1 MDNKQTG
8 NLLLGPENGDDVAD
22 DRTKGEATY
31 EDNHGLQVHDASSAT
46 VRNLKLGRED
56 CSQFFLSECHRV
68 WGQSECQQCT
78 GCHRLPPLL
87 HPQPLCCHLLTRGR
101 LRRTLP
107 LAGLTPCPVA
117 RPMRER
123 VGGGVGECASRCH
136 IRAAATGGWRL
147 SPPGGEPA
155 FPEHGE
161 STLPRLPSIPP
172 A

>member
-101 LRRTLP
+101 LSRAFLLVGWICCAVP
-107 LAGLTPCPVA
+107 
-117 RPMRER
+117 RPMRSVVR
-123 VGGGVGECASRCH
+123 AAGGECGSR
-136 IRAAATGGWRL
+136 ATSEQQRQGWRL
-147 SPPGGEPA
+147 SPPGGETA

>member
-1 MDNKQTG
+1 MDYKQTG

-78 GCHRLPPLL
+78 GCHRLPPPPPPAATLL
-87 HPQPLCCHLLTRGR
+87 SSANTGPAEPSLPIGR
-101 LRRTLP
+101 LDLLCGPSTN
-107 LAGLTPCPVA
+107 
-117 RPMRER
+117 EK
-123 VGGGVGECASRCH
+123 RC
-136 IRAAATGGWRL
+136 
-147 SPPGGEPA
+147 
-155 FPEHGE
+155 
-161 STLPRLPSIPP
+161 
-172 A
+172 